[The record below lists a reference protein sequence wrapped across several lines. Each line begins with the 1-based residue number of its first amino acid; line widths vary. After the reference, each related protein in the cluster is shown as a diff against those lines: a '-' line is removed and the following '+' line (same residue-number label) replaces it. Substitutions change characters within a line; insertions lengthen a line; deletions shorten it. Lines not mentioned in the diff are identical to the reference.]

1 MTHFV
6 NINLK
11 GIQIETKNFYQK
23 ALEKSG
29 FRQNLKYHPANKN
42 FNNNKRNRKRNVIWL
57 NPPFSANI
65 KTKFGNY
72 FLNLI
77 GKHFRPRH
85 KFNKLFN
92 RNTIKVATATCQ
104 ILKPKYTKAP
114 RKSSTK
120 TSRYQLC
127 I

>member
-42 FNNNKRNRKRNVIWL
+42 FNNNKRNRK
-57 NPPFSANI
+57 
-65 KTKFGNY
+65 
-72 FLNLI
+72 
-77 GKHFRPRH
+77 
-85 KFNKLFN
+85 
-92 RNTIKVATATCQ
+92 
-104 ILKPKYTKAP
+104 
-114 RKSSTK
+114 
-120 TSRYQLC
+120 
-127 I
+127 

>member
-11 GIQIETKNFYQK
+11 GIQIETKKFYQK

-57 NPPFSANI
+57 NPPFSTNI

-77 GKHFRPRH
+77 GKHLRPRH